1 MRVVRL
7 RPLLVRLAAALC
19 LLGVGSAP
27 RLADA
32 QGLTGQI
39 IGTVVDDTG
48 GALPGATVKV
58 KNTATQAQQDVTTD
72 ATGAFVVPNLLPGT
86 YDITVSLEGFR
97 TYEQK
102 GVVLSAT
109 QRVGLKAITLSLGQM
124 SDAVTV
130 TAGVESVQ
138 LQSGERSANVT
149 SDQILGMANRGR
161 NFISSLR
168 GLPGFVDTNLAR
180 DTTGWEALN
189 GTSINGQTSYNV
201 SYDGVTNK
209 DTGQNNANY
218 AAPSLESIGGDTG
231 AVVELLRR
239 DTAAR
244 RVRPSSSS
252 PRAAARTSM
261 AALRSTSATRP

>member
-1 MRVVRL
+1 MRVVRI
-7 RPLLVRLAAALC
+7 RPLLVVRLAVALS
-19 LLGVGSAP
+19 LLGLGAP
-27 RLADA
+27 HFADA

-39 IGTVVDDTG
+39 IGTVVDDNG

-58 KNTATQAQQDVTTD
+58 KNTATQTEQDVTTD

-86 YDITVSLEGFR
+86 YDVTVSLEGFR

-124 SDAVTV
+124 SDSVTV
-130 TAGVESVQ
+130 TAGTVAVQ

-189 GTSINGQTSYNV
+189 GTSINGQTSYNI

-209 DTGQNNANY
+209 DTGQNNAN
-218 AAPSLESIGGDTG
+218 
-231 AVVELLRR
+231 
-239 DTAAR
+239 
-244 RVRPSSSS
+244 
-252 PRAAARTSM
+252 
-261 AALRSTSATRP
+261 